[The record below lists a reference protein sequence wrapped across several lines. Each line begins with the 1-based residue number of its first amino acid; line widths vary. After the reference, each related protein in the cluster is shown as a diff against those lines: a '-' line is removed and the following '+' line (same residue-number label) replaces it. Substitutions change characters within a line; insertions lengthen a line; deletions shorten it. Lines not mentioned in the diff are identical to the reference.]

1 MFFAAC
7 LFGLLTLPGVHAD
20 GWDDFSNNLATDLAP
35 FLSLFGEQVTKQYLS
50 ESIATIDYFIFAMAP
65 MGILTAIVSA
75 IRVCGSPSLRAFIG
89 RAQEGGGVAEAELC
103 SSTSRDVCELYN
115 NGGIARVF
123 GRPKI
128 LEVVYDPEHN
138 FADEKAGIYTFQEFI
153 EKYPKK
159 WTRIQPSESPGNNET
174 MSEAFAQNFSP
185 NLSLNVGIKRKPPA
199 IFWAVAMIGM
209 VLQAGVLVFAVLV
222 TYYFRWEKD
231 GSRPESYACPL
242 TITGTLLLCGG
253 IFLCAFLVGESTK
266 EQIFRRNPDS
276 GDKKAAR
283 ESLYWVQPGGQ
294 VLGDQV
300 FDAFCCSD
308 RGEPLKEYITSWK
321 NQSKI
326 SQVVVWAAVGISV
339 IGFVMQFVGLRAI
352 HSAVSVAQL
361 GAIMLMSAARAALRM
376 QRLKPED
383 NFLAQCPDEVVGH
396 ELDWLALRIGGQDIH
411 RKSNSSSPAQSLDSP
426 RLLWKFRG
434 TLDITPETK
443 GEQSPNAS
451 EEQNL
456 ATELLAYRTRLAQ
469 LTQSHNTQNKGTNSS
484 EYFDDGMVEVREYSH
499 RLALAIESAVNNI
512 FSKSL
517 KIEEGRELS
526 MIWGFACDVVSVQ
539 PYDASEDRPIQHT
552 IYLRLTRKEPT
563 TPWKLQNKFQ
573 LEGLLG
579 LWVWSLKSD
588 PAVETSDSQ
597 SHFTISRS
605 TEIPRK
611 RIVSTNKNI
620 ETDLNLWLGDKTPII
635 TEYELDPTYVKRG
648 NPSITKWKPDDEQ
661 GKEIRFFG
669 WHATE
674 TSQIPDSTP
683 LTIMSAQTDSSL
695 LSLCA
700 QEVFGSFIASIFK
713 ITDDIGDINIQETPH
728 FRLDSGLVTEMIKL
742 FVEAQLGSNEDA
754 LLCILPTMLP
764 RLRLSYTE
772 NAVIAAKGMANQH
785 RRAGEWMQAETVL
798 RWAWELCNK
807 SQPHTSKDGCQND
820 QSIHAD
826 EPIQQAAIALGELY
840 RWAMRDNE
848 TKEFGLRGI
857 EWLSCQ
863 VPSRQGPSPSAHEA
877 IIARYNDIAK
887 KIAQQSDN
895 ASVIRTFPGSDVDL
909 NDFLLYI
916 TLSTQMTNEDKGK
929 ALCSAAKRGWTEVV
943 LALLE
948 SGAEPDFKDPAQ
960 NSRTA
965 LSQAA
970 GIGSIN
976 AMKELIDWGAFPN
989 STDAHHRTPLSYA
1002 SEMGHSSAVQIL
1014 LGDQRVDP
1022 NAEDEEGLA
1031 PLLWA
1036 GKNGHEAV
1044 MKLLVQKKGV
1054 DLNAKDD
1061 GGETPLI
1068 HAIIHGRGAVVKLL
1082 AQGGADLNA
1091 KDDGGETP
1099 LIHAIIHGREAV
1111 VKLLAQ
1117 GGADLNAKDDRGKTP
1132 LIHAIMHGSEA
1143 LVKLLAQGGADL
1155 NAKDDRGETPLIHA
1169 IMHGRGAVVKL
1180 LVQKGADLNA
1190 KDDGGKTPLIH
1201 ATIHGRGAVVRLLAQ
1216 SGADLNAVGKDGY
1229 AALTHAVGN
1238 GYEAVVLLLAEEGAD
1253 VNIRTIAAETPLM
1266 IATLRGHAEVVEL
1279 LLQKGAELTAE
1290 DEEGQTALTHAVNKG
1305 HKEIIKLLV
1314 QSGADLNT
1322 KDKGGWTALTYA
1334 VNKGHREITELLIQ
1348 TGADLNI
1355 QDQDGETALMRAAWE
1370 KSEKIATLLIQN
1382 GADLNIQDR
1391 RGGTAL
1397 MRAAR
1402 GKLEEIAALLIQ
1414 NGADLNIQDQNGETA
1429 LIHAAWEKSEEIVK
1443 LLIQNGADLNI
1454 QGRDGETALM
1464 RAAWGKSEEIV
1475 KLLVQSGADLN
1486 AKDNQGRTARTHAAS
1501 GSSKE
1506 IVELLDS
1513 LSQSSPAPS

>member
-1 MFFAAC
+1 MKMFFTAC
-7 LFGLLTLPGVHAD
+7 LFSFVTLPAVRAD

-35 FLSLFGEQVTKQYLS
+35 FLSLFGEQITKQYLS

-128 LEVVYDPEHN
+128 LEVVYDPEHD
-138 FADEKAGIYTFQEFI
+138 FSDEKAGIYTFQEFI
-153 EKYPKK
+153 EKNPKK
-159 WTRIQPSESPGNNET
+159 WTRIQPPESPGHNET
-174 MSEAFAQNFSP
+174 MSDAFAQNFSP

-199 IFWAVAMIGM
+199 IFWAAAMIGM

-222 TYYFRWEKD
+222 TYYLHWEKD
-231 GSRPESYACPL
+231 GSHPESYACPL

-266 EQIFRRNPDS
+266 EQIFRRNQDK
-276 GDKKAAR
+276 GDQHSSR
-283 ESLYWVQPGGQ
+283 ETLYWVQPGGQ

-308 RGEPLKEYITSWK
+308 RSEPLKEYITSWK

-326 SQVVVWAAVGISV
+326 SQIVVWAAVSISV
-339 IGFVMQFVGLRAI
+339 TGFVMQFVGLRAI

-396 ELDWLALRIGGQDIH
+396 ELDWLALRIGGQDTH
-411 RKSNSSSPAQSLDSP
+411 RRSNSSSPAQSLDSP
-426 RLLWKFRG
+426 RLLWRFCGNLGIR
-434 TLDITPETK
+434 PETTD
-443 GEQSPNAS
+443 ELSPNAS
-451 EEQNL
+451 EELNV
-456 ATELLAYRTRLAQ
+456 AAKLLAYRTRLAQ
-469 LTQSHNTQNKGTNSS
+469 LTQSHNTQNKSTNSA
-484 EYFDDGMVEVREYSH
+484 EYFDVGMVEVREYSR
-499 RLALAIESAVNNI
+499 RLALAIESAANTI
-512 FSKSL
+512 FPKSTNW
-517 KIEEGRELS
+517 RDAPS
-526 MIWGFACDVVSVQ
+526 MFWNFACNVASVQ
-539 PYDASEDRPIQHT
+539 PYGASEDRPNQHT
-552 IYLRLTRKEPT
+552 IYLELTREEST
-563 TPWKLQNKFQ
+563 TPWKLRNRLQ

-588 PAVETSDSQ
+588 PNVETSDSQ
-597 SHFTISRS
+597 SHFTISRA
-605 TEIPRK
+605 TEIPRE

-620 ETDLNLWLGDKTPII
+620 ETDLKLWLGDKTPII
-635 TEYELDPTYVKRG
+635 TEYELDPTHVKRG
-648 NPSITKWKPDDEQ
+648 NPSITKWNPDDEQ

-674 TSQIPDSTP
+674 TSQIPNSIP
-683 LTIMSAQTDSSL
+683 LTIISAQTDSSL

-700 QEVFGSFIASIFK
+700 QEVFGSFIASILK

-728 FRLDSGLVTEMIKL
+728 FRLESSLMTEMIKM
-742 FVEAQLGSNEDA
+742 FTEARLGSNEDA
-754 LLCILPTMLP
+754 LLCILPTMMP
-764 RLRLSYTE
+764 RLRLSFTD
-772 NAVIAAKGMANQH
+772 NAVVAAKRMANQH
-785 RRAGEWMQAETVL
+785 RRAGEWIQAETVL
-798 RWAWELCNK
+798 RWAWEVCNK
-807 SQPHTSKDGCQND
+807 SQLHASKDGCQND
-820 QSIHAD
+820 QPIHAD

-848 TKEFGLRGI
+848 TKGFGLRGI

-863 VPSRQGPSPSAHEA
+863 VPSRQGPSPSVHDA

-887 KIAQQSDN
+887 KIVQSSDS
-895 ASVIRTFPGSDVDL
+895 ASVIRTLSGSEDDL
-909 NDFLLYI
+909 NEFILYI

-976 AMKELIDWGAFPN
+976 IMKELMDWGAFPN

-1002 SEMGHSSAVQIL
+1002 SEMGHNSAVQIL

-1022 NAEDEEGLA
+1022 NAEDGKGLA

-1036 GKNGHEAV
+1036 GKNGHEAI
-1044 MKLLVQKKGV
+1044 MKLLVQKIGV

-1068 HAIIHGRGAVVKLL
+1068 HAIIHGR
-1082 AQGGADLNA
+1082 D
-1091 KDDGGETP
+1091 
-1099 LIHAIIHGREAV
+1099 
-1111 VKLLAQ
+1111 
-1117 GGADLNAKDDRGKTP
+1117 
-1132 LIHAIMHGSEA
+1132 
-1143 LVKLLAQGGADL
+1143 
-1155 NAKDDRGETPLIHA
+1155 
-1169 IMHGRGAVVKL
+1169 AVVKL
-1180 LVQKGADLNA
+1180 LVQKGVDLNA

-1201 ATIHGRGAVVRLLAQ
+1201 AIIHGRDAVVKLLVQKGVDLNAKDDGGKTPWIYAIIHGRDAVVKLLAQKGVDLNAKDDDKITPLMHAAMHGREAVVRLLAQ
-1216 SGADLNAVGKDGY
+1216 SGTDLNAVDKDEY

-1238 GYEAVVLLLAEEGAD
+1238 GHEAVVLLLAEEGAD
-1253 VNIRTIAAETPLM
+1253 VNIRDEKSRTPLIIAA
-1266 IATLRGHAEVVEL
+1266 LRGRAAVAEL
-1279 LLQKGAELTAE
+1279 LLQKGAELNAE
-1290 DEEGQTALTHAVNKG
+1290 DKAGQTALM
-1305 HKEIIKLLV
+1305 L
-1314 QSGADLNT
+1314 
-1322 KDKGGWTALTYA
+1322 
-1334 VNKGHREITELLIQ
+1334 
-1348 TGADLNI
+1348 
-1355 QDQDGETALMRAAWE
+1355 AAW
-1370 KSEKIATLLIQN
+1370 Q
-1382 GADLNIQDR
+1382 
-1391 RGGTAL
+1391 
-1397 MRAAR
+1397 
-1402 GKLEEIAALLIQ
+1402 
-1414 NGADLNIQDQNGETA
+1414 
-1429 LIHAAWEKSEEIVK
+1429 KSEEIVK

-1454 QGRDGETALM
+1454 RDQRGGTALKY
-1464 RAAWGKSEEIV
+1464 AVVQKSEEIV
-1475 KLLVQSGADLN
+1475 KLLIQNGADLN
-1486 AKDNQGRTARTHAAS
+1486 MQGQEGGTALMLAVLQKSEEIVKLLIQNGADLNMQNQRVGTALIHAVLRKSEEIVKLLIQNGADLNTQGWEGKTALMCAAKEGLEEIIKLLIQNSADLDTQDSEGRTALMYAASDGHWKGVELLVQNGADLNVKDNQGRTARTHAAS
-1501 GSSKE
+1501 GRDAE
-1506 IVELLDS
+1506 IVTLLD
-1513 LSQSSPAPS
+1513 

>member
-7 LFGLLTLPGVHAD
+7 LLGLLTLPGVHAD

-35 FLSLFGEQVTKQYLS
+35 FLSLFGEQITKQYLS

-153 EKYPKK
+153 EKSPKK
-159 WTRIQPSESPGNNET
+159 WTRIQPPESPGTNET
-174 MSEAFAQNFSP
+174 ISDAFAQNFSP

-199 IFWAVAMIGM
+199 IFWAVATIGM
-209 VLQAGVLVFAVLV
+209 VLQVGVFIFAALV

-253 IFLCAFLVGESTK
+253 IYLCAFLVGESTK

-308 RGEPLKEYITSWK
+308 RGEPLNEYITSWK

-326 SQVVVWAAVGISV
+326 SQIVVWAAVGISV

-361 GAIMLMSAARAALRM
+361 GATMLMSAARAALRM

-396 ELDWLALRIGGQDIH
+396 ELDWLALRIGEQDC
-411 RKSNSSSPAQSLDSP
+411 RSRSEPSSPTRDSPAYP
-426 RLLWKFRG
+426 RLLWRFCS
-434 TLDITPETK
+434 TPGSTHIIVDK
-443 GEQSPNAS
+443 PSPTYSKLNVA
-451 EEQNL
+451 
-456 ATELLAYRTRLAQ
+456 AKLLAYRTRLTQ
-469 LTQSHNTQNKGTNSS
+469 LTQSHNTQIEGANSA
-484 EYFDDGMVEVREYSH
+484 EYFDVGMVEVREYSH
-499 RLALAIESAVNNI
+499 RLALAIESAANTI
-512 FSKSL
+512 FPKSPDW
-517 KIEEGRELS
+517 RDAPS
-526 MIWGFACDVVSVQ
+526 MFWSFACDVAFVK
-539 PYDASEDRPIQHT
+539 PYDASGDRPIQQRPIQQT
-552 IYLRLTRKEPT
+552 IYLKLTREELSNR
-563 TPWKLQNKFQ
+563 WKLQNKLE

-588 PAVETSDSQ
+588 PAVEASDSQ
-597 SHFTISRS
+597 SNFTISRAA
-605 TEIPRK
+605 EIPTQ
-611 RIVSTNKNI
+611 RIVSTNRYI
-620 ETDLNLWLGDKTPII
+620 ETDLRIWLGSNTPII
-635 TEYELDPTYVKRG
+635 TEHELHLASSQGCDPST
-648 NPSITKWKPDDEQ
+648 IKWKMGD
-661 GKEIRFFG
+661 GKDKKIRFFG

-674 TSQIPDSTP
+674 ASQSLDSTS
-683 LTIMSAQTDSSL
+683 LTIISAHTDSSL

-700 QEVFGSFIASIFK
+700 QEVFGSFIASILK
-713 ITDDIGDINIQETPH
+713 ITDDIGDISIQETPH
-728 FRLDSGLVTEMIKL
+728 FRLESSLMTEMIKM
-742 FVEAQLGSNEDA
+742 FTEARLGSNEDA
-754 LLCILPTMLP
+754 LLCILPTMIP
-764 RLRLSYTE
+764 RLRLSFTD
-772 NAVIAAKGMANQH
+772 NAVVAAKRMANQH
-785 RRAGEWMQAETVL
+785 RRAREWIQAETVL
-798 RWAWELCNK
+798 RWAWEVCNK
-807 SQPHTSKDGCQND
+807 SQLHASKDGCQND
-820 QSIHAD
+820 QPLHAG

-848 TKEFGLRGI
+848 TKGFGLSGI

-863 VPSRQGPSPSAHEA
+863 VPSRQGPSPSAHDA
-877 IIARYNDIAK
+877 IIARYNYIAK
-887 KIAQQSDN
+887 EIVQQSDN
-895 ASVIRTFPGSDVDL
+895 ASVIRTFSGSKDDL
-909 NDFLLYI
+909 NKFLLYI
-916 TLSTQMTNEDKGK
+916 TLSTQMTNEYKGK

-976 AMKELIDWGAFPN
+976 TMKELIDWGAFPN

-1002 SEMGHSSAVQIL
+1002 SEMGHGSAVQIL

-1022 NAEDEEGLA
+1022 NAEDGKGLT

-1036 GKNGHEAV
+1036 GKDGHEAV

-1054 DLNAKDD
+1054 DLNAEDN

-1068 HAIIHGRGAVVKLL
+1068 HAITHGKAAIVKLL
-1082 AQGGADLNA
+1082 AQKGVDLNA
-1091 KDDGGETP
+1091 KDDKGITP
-1099 LIHAIIHGREAV
+1099 LMRAAILRREAV
-1111 VKLLAQ
+1111 VK
-1117 GGADLNAKDDRGKTP
+1117 
-1132 LIHAIMHGSEA
+1132 
-1143 LVKLLAQGGADL
+1143 V
-1155 NAKDDRGETPLIHA
+1155 
-1169 IMHGRGAVVKL
+1169 
-1180 LVQKGADLNA
+1180 
-1190 KDDGGKTPLIH
+1190 
-1201 ATIHGRGAVVRLLAQ
+1201 LAQ
-1216 SGADLNAVGKDGY
+1216 SGADLNAVDKSRR
-1229 AALTHAVGN
+1229 AALTHAVSCRH
-1238 GYEAVVLLLAEEGAD
+1238 EAVVLLLAEEGAD
-1253 VNIRTIAAETPLM
+1253 LNMQDQRGLTPLM
-1266 IATLRGHAEVVEL
+1266 CAVWNRSEEIVKL
-1279 LLQKGAELTAE
+1279 LIQKGA
-1290 DEEGQTALTHAVNKG
+1290 
-1305 HKEIIKLLV
+1305 
-1314 QSGADLNT
+1314 DL
-1322 KDKGGWTALTYA
+1322 K
-1334 VNKGHREITELLIQ
+1334 
-1348 TGADLNI
+1348 I
-1355 QDQDGETALMRAAWE
+1355 QDQRGATPLMRAIWE
-1370 KSEKIATLLIQN
+1370 
-1382 GADLNIQDR
+1382 R
-1391 RGGTAL
+1391 
-1397 MRAAR
+1397 
-1402 GKLEEIAALLIQ
+1402 
-1414 NGADLNIQDQNGETA
+1414 
-1429 LIHAAWEKSEEIVK
+1429 SEEIVK
-1443 LLIQNGADLNI
+1443 LLIQNGADLDT
-1454 QGRDGETALM
+1454 QDSEGRTALM
-1464 RAAWGKSEEIV
+1464 CAAKGGHEEIIKLLIQNSADLGTQDSEGRTALMCAAKGGHEEIIKLLIQNSADLDTQDSEGRTALMYAASDGHWKGV
-1475 KLLVQSGADLN
+1475 ELLVQNGADLN

-1501 GSSKE
+1501 GRDAK
-1506 IVELLDS
+1506 IVTLLD
-1513 LSQSSPAPS
+1513 